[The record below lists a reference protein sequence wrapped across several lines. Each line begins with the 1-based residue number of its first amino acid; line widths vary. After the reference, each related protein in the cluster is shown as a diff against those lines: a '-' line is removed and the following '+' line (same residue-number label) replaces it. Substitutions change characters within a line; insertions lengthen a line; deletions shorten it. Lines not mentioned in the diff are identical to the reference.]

1 MELHLYKCM
10 CFIDQ
15 FEFPLVHLDPGRD
28 MNVPGS
34 RLPCSSFS
42 SRSFVKEISCQHACY
57 FIVVSKLSEKRTL
70 FCRINPYNE
79 AAKKG
84 LERLEKQ
91 MKVYACHNRKL
102 PPKIDELL
110 SCSGFPLDW
119 RRCKLRS
126 ADYSGSPLLCRE

>member
-1 MELHLYKCM
+1 MELYLYKCV
-10 CFIDQ
+10 CFSYQ

-91 MKVYACHNRKL
+91 MKG
-102 PPKIDELL
+102 IDPDAPEDEDENEADDDGDQDDAELL
-110 SCSGFPLDW
+110 
-119 RRCKLRS
+119 
-126 ADYSGSPLLCRE
+126 